1 MKQLIGRTRHPIA
14 AGTLIAA
21 VLIASPFAIAGTG
34 DVLREGVRNGT
45 ATKETEIIG
54 NMKAK
59 SGKGG
64 YVTRQSNISTG
75 STAGGGAIYGC
86 RTPAGGTAGGT
97 APCLRATNLAGGS
110 AFEYSTSAG
119 PAVGLISIG
128 DPAVP
133 NPGAPFIT
141 NANGLA
147 TGLNADRVDNLH
159 AAQIIA
165 AARTKAG
172 LDADTL
178 DGKDSAAFVM
188 SAEVAGLIPVAVVN
202 IAADGTLRASS
213 HRAPVT
219 GTPVVSHTAGSPF
232 YDVDLPGVKFFFSDD
247 AANCT
252 MADGDSKIVSANSI
266 GGDDLRVRVRTDAGV
281 DTEGALWCAIYN
293 LK

>member
-1 MKQLIGRTRHPIA
+1 MKQVIRRTRHPVA

-21 VLIASPFAIAGTG
+21 VLIASPFAVAGTG
-34 DVLREGVRNGT
+34 DVLREGKRNGT

-54 NMKAK
+54 NMKAQ

-64 YVTRQSNISTG
+64 FVTRQSNISTG
-75 STAGGGAIYGC
+75 SNAGGGAIYGC
-86 RTPAGGTAGGT
+86 RTPVGGTATGT
-97 APCLRATNLAGGS
+97 APCLRASNLAGGN
-110 AFEYSTSAG
+110 AFEFASSGG
-119 PAVGLISIG
+119 PAAGLISIG
-128 DPAVP
+128 DPAAP
-133 NPGAPFIT
+133 NPGAPFVT

-178 DGKDSAAFVM
+178 DGKDSTDLVM
-188 SAEVAGLIPVAVVN
+188 GADVAGLIPVAVVN

-219 GTPVVSHTAGSPF
+219 GTPVVSHTAGSAF

-252 MADGDSKIVSANSI
+252 IADGDSKIVSVNSI
-266 GGDDLRVRVRTDAGV
+266 NGDDLRVRVRTDAGV
-281 DTEGALWCAIYN
+281 DTEGALYCSLYN

>member
-1 MKQLIGRTRHPIA
+1 
-14 AGTLIAA
+14 
-21 VLIASPFAIAGTG
+21 
-34 DVLREGVRNGT
+34 
-45 ATKETEIIG
+45 
-54 NMKAK
+54 MKAQ

-64 YVTRQSNISTG
+64 FVTRQSNISTG
-75 STAGGGAIYGC
+75 ANAGGGAIYGC
-86 RTPAGGTAGGT
+86 RTPVGGTATGT
-97 APCLRATNLAGGS
+97 APCLRASNLAGGN
-110 AFEYSTSAG
+110 AFEFASSGG
-119 PAVGLISIG
+119 PVAGLISIG
-128 DPAVP
+128 DPAAP
-133 NPGAPFIT
+133 NPGAPFVT

-178 DGKDSAAFVM
+178 DGKDSTDFVM
-188 SAEVAGLIPVAVVN
+188 GADVAGLIPVAVVN

-252 MADGDSKIVSANSI
+252 IADNSSKIVAVNSI
-266 GGDDLRVRVRTDAGV
+266 NGDDLRVRVTTNGGA
-281 DTEGALWCAIYN
+281 DTEGALYCSLYN